1 MRKIICL
8 LALAALVPAVGR
20 AGQTTWT
27 ETTNGTWK
35 GIVLESSCYK
45 DKGVDAA
52 SAADHKACAQA
63 CVKKGQALGILT
75 DDDGFRQIVGGMSNN
90 NFAKMV
96 QWIGRRV
103 EVTGTSSRDAF
114 SARYID
120 ITKISAT
127 K

>member
-1 MRKIICL
+1 MRKIVCL
-8 LALAALVPAVGR
+8 LALAALVPA
-20 AGQTTWT
+20 AGLAQSTWT

-35 GIVLESSCYK
+35 GVVLEASCYK
-45 DKGVDAA
+45 DKGVDAS

-75 DDDGFRQIVGGMSNN
+75 DDDGFRQIVGNMSNN
-90 NFAKMV
+90 NFAKMT

-120 ITKISAT
+120 ITKVSAT

>member
-1 MRKIICL
+1 MRKIAYL
-8 LALAALVPAVGR
+8 LALAALLPAPGR
-20 AGQTTWT
+20 AQTTWT

-35 GIVLESSCYK
+35 GIVVESSCYK
-45 DKGVDAA
+45 DKGIDKV
-52 SAADHKACAQA
+52 SGADHKQCALD

-75 DDDGFRQIVGGMSNN
+75 DDDGFRQIVGSMSNN